1 MVVCIR
7 DIQSLIGIGCT
18 IAVLAAI
25 LGWVFWHLDG
35 SLAGIRSRQGSLW
48 DATGLYGYL
57 MLISE
62 ICRLLGDVK
71 YFDHERRE
79 QLVGPVIFI
88 LSRRAVK
95 LILED
100 LSLPTLFTLIYY
112 PMVGYR
118 DSKSQV
124 FFFWLMMFLT
134 HINAVGFATVSV
146 ATTRNFYG
154 AIFIGNMYFTLQTA
168 ASGYFLQANQIPL
181 YVQWLKWLTT
191 TFYTFSALCTL
202 EYVGYNG
209 SNPGYLYDCPYS
221 HDVRDPQCK
230 EYTGAFIMDSLWL
243 PSGGI
248 WKHVLVLCAFA
259 IFYQGSAIAIFRVK
273 TAGRLCWE
281 TRHIFE
287 VIVGVPGIYYIEGS
301 PISSQKLRGLVSYV
315 PQDDYNLLPTLTV
328 RETLYFATELRC
340 SGSVPSHERKR
351 RVEDMVK
358 RFGLESCANTIVGST
373 SNKEINGGEKR
384 RLSIACEV
392 VTEPRVLVLDE
403 PTSGLDSRTALSV
416 LELLHQLSSD
426 GCTVILSIHQPSSAM
441 WALIS
446 ACLLLSPDG
455 RPVYAADASQM
466 ASYFDCL
473 GYTCPHTASLADFV
487 IDITAGSSS
496 RELESLIDKWTHWQ
510 SSEMSTASETPTLWH
525 LDPSGPQTKCRR
537 FIPTTR
543 VLLHRAYLN
552 MLRSPLSLFV
562 RLSQCPGMGL
572 IWTIFVAPLHKDY
585 NSIQTRMGLMIQ
597 YGPVAFIGMLQN
609 IATFP
614 AERDL
619 FELESSMH
627 LYGAT
632 AFLTQY
638 TAIELPLEIIAAGIF
653 SILFAYAAQLGPT
666 ATELGVCFL
675 TAVCTLNTGESLS
688 NARVS
693 RFWTE
698 PQPGCELHVG
708 VVVYIYYAW
717 GDDESE
723 STAHFAVV

>member
-1 MVVCIR
+1 
-7 DIQSLIGIGCT
+7 
-18 IAVLAAI
+18 
-25 LGWVFWHLDG
+25 
-35 SLAGIRSRQGSLW
+35 
-48 DATGLYGYL
+48 
-57 MLISE
+57 
-62 ICRLLGDVK
+62 
-71 YFDHERRE
+71 
-79 QLVGPVIFI
+79 
-88 LSRRAVK
+88 
-95 LILED
+95 
-100 LSLPTLFTLIYY
+100 
-112 PMVGYR
+112 
-118 DSKSQV
+118 
-124 FFFWLMMFLT
+124 
-134 HINAVGFATVSV
+134 
-146 ATTRNFYG
+146 
-154 AIFIGNMYFTLQTA
+154 
-168 ASGYFLQANQIPL
+168 
-181 YVQWLKWLTT
+181 
-191 TFYTFSALCTL
+191 
-202 EYVGYNG
+202 
-209 SNPGYLYDCPYS
+209 
-221 HDVRDPQCK
+221 
-230 EYTGAFIMDSLWL
+230 
-243 PSGGI
+243 
-248 WKHVLVLCAFA
+248 
-259 IFYQGSAIAIFRVK
+259 
-273 TAGRLCWE
+273 
-281 TRHIFE
+281 
-287 VIVGVPGIYYIEGS
+287 
-301 PISSQKLRGLVSYV
+301 
-315 PQDDYNLLPTLTV
+315 
-328 RETLYFATELRC
+328 
-340 SGSVPSHERKR
+340 
-351 RVEDMVK
+351 MVK

-392 VTEPRVLVLDE
+392 VTKPRVLVLDE